1 MKIRRLDIEDHLC
14 LVDFNINFDTQDG
27 GCSTILIGENGTGK
41 STTLEVILEIFMS
54 FDSPS
59 MESKIT
65 YDYIIE
71 YEYAQKNIYIEKRE
85 HYYQI
90 KVDDAVFEGN
100 YSNIR
105 NIAHRESIFPQRI
118 VTFYSGANDRFNQK
132 FRSTYAQYTNTC
144 KARLN
149 EYIKSITPGMY
160 QYNYTGQF
168 PKRKYNR
175 CIERL
180 TDVYLLSLLC
190 GNDSDEKEHL
200 KEQCH
205 LDAIQTIN
213 VSLEVQKIP
222 PILQRINPDDRI
234 NGLSVIIEFIDAHFV
249 ELFQSGFLNSYDKR
263 LYFQLGNIEYLG
275 LDAISLYNFFEKL
288 IVLFGA
294 QIDVTVLS
302 GDSSVK
308 CRNLSEG
315 QRQLIKI
322 FGMLGICKSE
332 DCLVLMD
339 EPDAYM
345 NPKWKYE
352 IKAVI
357 DNVLSK
363 AINTQAIIAT
373 HDPLVINGV
382 DKKYIRIFTHN
393 TSLAENNRFY
403 VTKVVT
409 PTEET
414 EGMGI
419 DGLLQSQYYRLPTS
433 YDKPTS
439 DKFNERQQL
448 YIKLINNE
456 ISSEEKERLKQ
467 LTRELGALPKAY
479 TTIDFLYDDFI
490 KVYRNSPLYHK
501 EYLSFDELER
511 RRTEIEEIINA
522 LYEEQI

>member
-1 MKIRRLDIEDHLC
+1 MKIKRLDIEDHLC
-14 LVDFNINFDTQDG
+14 LVDFTINFDTQDG

-90 KVDDAVFEGN
+90 KIDDAVFEGN

-105 NIAHRESIFPQRI
+105 SIAQRESIFPQRI

-132 FRSTYAQYTNTC
+132 FRNVYAQYTNTC

-205 LDAIQTIN
+205 LETIQTIN
-213 VSLEVQKIP
+213 VSLETEKIP
-222 PILQRINPDDRI
+222 SILQRINPDDRI

-249 ELFQSGFLNSYDKR
+249 ELFQRGFLNSYNKR
-263 LYFQLGNIEYLG
+263 LYFQLGNIEHLG
-275 LDAISLYNFFEKL
+275 LDAIALYNFFEKL

-294 QIDVTVLS
+294 QIDVSVLS
-302 GDSSVK
+302 GNSLVK
-308 CRNLSEG
+308 CKNLSEG

-352 IKAVI
+352 IKSVI
-357 DNVLSK
+357 DNILSR

-393 TSLAENNRFY
+393 TALVENNHLYF
-403 VTKVVT
+403 TKVVT

-419 DGLLQSQYYRLPTS
+419 DGLLQSEYYRLETP
-433 YDKPTS
+433 YDKKATE
-439 DKFNERQQL
+439 KFEKRQEL

-456 ISSEEKERLKQ
+456 ATNEDKQTLKE
-467 LTRELGALPKAY
+467 LTNELGAMPMSY
-479 TTIDFLYDDFI
+479 NSIDFLYDDFI
-490 KVYRNSPLYHK
+490 KAYRESEYYSK
-501 EYLSFDELER
+501 EYLTYDELLNR
-511 RRTEIEEIINA
+511 REEIKNIISS
-522 LYEEQI
+522 LYGE

>member
-1 MKIRRLDIEDHLC
+1 MKIKRIDIEDYLC
-14 LVDFNINFDTQDG
+14 LVDFTINFDTQDG

-41 STTLEVILEIFMS
+41 STILEVILEIFMS

-59 MESKIT
+59 MESKML

-90 KVDDAVFEGN
+90 KIDDAVFEGN
-100 YSNIR
+100 YSSIR
-105 NIAHRESIFPQRI
+105 SIAHRESVFPQRI

-132 FRSTYAQYTNTC
+132 FRSSYAKYTSTC
-144 KARLN
+144 KVRLN
-149 EYIKSITPGMY
+149 EYIKSIVPDMY

-190 GNDSDEKEHL
+190 GHDSDEKEHL

-213 VSLEVQKIP
+213 VSLETEKIP
-222 PILQRINPDDRI
+222 PILQRINPDDGI

-249 ELFQSGFLNSYDKR
+249 KLFQRGFIYSDDKR
-263 LYFQLGNIEYLG
+263 LYFQLENIEYLE
-275 LDAISLYNFFEKL
+275 LDAVALYNFFEKL

-294 QIDVTVLS
+294 QIDVTVLL
-302 GDSSVK
+302 GDSLVK
-308 CRNLSEG
+308 CKNLSEG

-352 IKAVI
+352 IKSVI
-357 DNVLSK
+357 DNILSK

-382 DKKYIRIFTHN
+382 DKKYIRIFTYN
-393 TSLAENNRFY
+393 KSIVENNRFY
-403 VTKVVT
+403 FTRVVT

-419 DGLLQSQYYRLPTS
+419 DGLLQSEYYQLETS
-433 YDKPTS
+433 YDKKATE
-439 DKFNERQQL
+439 KFERRQKL

-456 ISSEEKERLKQ
+456 ATDEDKQELKG
-467 LTRELGALPKAY
+467 LTEELGAMPMSY
-479 TTIDFLYDDFI
+479 NSIDFLYDDFI
-490 KVYRNSPLYHK
+490 KAYRESEYYSK
-501 EYLSFDELER
+501 EYLTYDELLNR
-511 RRTEIEEIINA
+511 REKIKNIISS
-522 LYEEQI
+522 LYGE

>member
-1 MKIRRLDIEDHLC
+1 
-14 LVDFNINFDTQDG
+14 
-27 GCSTILIGENGTGK
+27 
-41 STTLEVILEIFMS
+41 
-54 FDSPS
+54 
-59 MESKIT
+59 
-65 YDYIIE
+65 
-71 YEYAQKNIYIEKRE
+71 
-85 HYYQI
+85 
-90 KVDDAVFEGN
+90 
-100 YSNIR
+100 
-105 NIAHRESIFPQRI
+105 
-118 VTFYSGANDRFNQK
+118 
-132 FRSTYAQYTNTC
+132 
-144 KARLN
+144 
-149 EYIKSITPGMY
+149 MY

-213 VSLEVQKIP
+213 VSLKVQKIP

>member
-1 MKIRRLDIEDHLC
+1 MKIKRLDIEDHLC
-14 LVDFNINFDTQDG
+14 LVDFTINFDTQDG

-59 MESKIT
+59 MERKML

-90 KVDDAVFEGN
+90 KIDDAVFEGN

-105 NIAHRESIFPQRI
+105 STAHRESIFPQRI

-132 FRSTYAQYTNTC
+132 FHSSYARYTNTC

-149 EYIKSITPGMY
+149 EYIKSITPGIY
-160 QYNYTGQF
+160 QYNYTEQF

-190 GNDSDEKEHL
+190 GPDSDEKEHL

-213 VSLEVQKIP
+213 VSLEIEKIP
-222 PILQRINPDDRI
+222 PILQIINPDDRI
-234 NGLSVIIEFIDAHFV
+234 NGLSVVVEFIDAHFV
-249 ELFQSGFLNSYDKR
+249 ELFQMGFLYSDNKR
-263 LYFQLGNIEYLG
+263 LYFQLGNIEQLG
-275 LDAISLYNFFEKL
+275 LDAIALYNFFEKL

-352 IKAVI
+352 IKSVI
-357 DNVLSK
+357 DNVLKK

-382 DKKYIRIFTHN
+382 DKKYIRIFIHDD
-393 TSLAENNRFY
+393 SIVQNNRFY
-403 VTKVVT
+403 FTKVIT

-419 DGLLQSQYYRLPTS
+419 DGLLQSEYYRLETP
-433 YDKPTS
+433 YDKKATE
-439 DKFNERQQL
+439 KFERRQEL

-456 ISSEEKERLKQ
+456 ATDEDKQTLKE
-467 LTRELGALPKAY
+467 LTNELGAMPMSY
-479 TTIDFLYDDFI
+479 NSIDFLYDDFI
-490 KVYRNSPLYHK
+490 KAYRESEYYSK
-501 EYLSFDELER
+501 EYLTYDELLNR
-511 RRTEIEEIINA
+511 REEIKNIISS
-522 LYEEQI
+522 LYGE